1 MQWFIMR
8 AAARPMFDESQF
20 FLVGAIMP
28 PMQILRNARFI
39 TRFMLV
45 WFALYLGAAVASPLV
60 NPQAAE
66 LICSS
71 AGVMKLIVQTDDGAK
86 EVSGAMLDC
95 PLCATGGAP
104 PPSFVARAEPRQP
117 LAYVLQSI
125 PSAHIASLT
134 AAPLPARGPPA
145 YF

>member
-1 MQWFIMR
+1 
-8 AAARPMFDESQF
+8 
-20 FLVGAIMP
+20 
-28 PMQILRNARFI
+28 MQILRNARFI

-104 PPSFVARAEPRQP
+104 PPSFVAWAEPRQP

-145 YF
+145 YFQAID